1 MDYNQRGIDLGNEM
15 AGDQHR
21 SVVVWCVEVASVL
34 LGKKKRDRLSSGK
47 LATTFLLPNSSH
59 CCHGCTDTHQVSGK
73 YLELDLEL
81 LTR

>member
-47 LATTFLLPNSSH
+47 LATTFLL
-59 CCHGCTDTHQVSGK
+59 
-73 YLELDLEL
+73 Y
-81 LTR
+81 